1 MYRVF
6 LGLLTGVVI
15 LTSACTPRA
24 SVLPAR
30 RDVAIRRG
38 SVDRFDVRVHL
49 GQSPPTREPLDVLF
63 LFDATMSMANVINTV
78 RAQAREILVAI
89 RAISTESRFGVATLA
104 DYPPNGT
111 PWRLYQ
117 PFTHQEEAIA
127 SALDRIGMEDGGDLP
142 EAYCRGLYEAQFLD
156 WRPGAR
162 RFLILFGDAPAHDP
176 EFYGKNLGVDP
187 GRDGVVGTPDD
198 LFLRPVV
205 EQLAA
210 RQISILA
217 IYDTSRWLSNKAMLG
232 EALVGFEYMATRTGG
247 LTKPIRAASEVAGA
261 IRAGV
266 RDAFRLSP
274 AVQVPA
280 EYREWVAA
288 SPAARQGSSHERFL
302 IPVVLRPPGDV
313 PDGIYRFPLQVVYA
327 GEPDGVEIG
336 RTLVTIRIGLRNWD
350 WRRPAL
356 AAYALLLLVLLIVRA
371 LRDPQG
377 AARYLWNGQAWVLL
391 WRIALPILLLCGAY
405 GIWRWAPGG
414 LP

>member
-1 MYRVF
+1 
-6 LGLLTGVVI
+6 
-15 LTSACTPRA
+15 
-24 SVLPAR
+24 
-30 RDVAIRRG
+30 
-38 SVDRFDVRVHL
+38 
-49 GQSPPTREPLDVLF
+49 
-63 LFDATMSMANVINTV
+63 MSMANVIDAV
-78 RAQAREILVAI
+78 RERAGDILVAI
-89 RAISTESRFGVATLA
+89 RRISTDSRFAVATLA

-117 PFTHQEEAIA
+117 PFTHQAEAIA
-127 SALDRIGMEDGGDLP
+127 SALDRIQLEDGGDLP

-156 WRPGAR
+156 WRPEAR

-176 EFYGKNLGVDP
+176 EFYGRNLGVDP

-205 EQLAA
+205 EQLAI

-217 IYDTSRWLSNKAMLG
+217 IYDTSRGLSNKAMLD
-232 EALVGFEYMATRTGG
+232 EAIVGFEYMANRTGG

-274 AVQVPA
+274 AVRVPP
-280 EYREWVAA
+280 EYRDWVGA
-288 SPAARQGSSHERFL
+288 SNAARQGASYEQFL
-302 IPVVLRPPGDV
+302 IPVALRPPQDV

-327 GEPDGVEIG
+327 GEPAGAEIG
-336 RTLVTIRIGLRNWD
+336 RTMVIIRIGFRNWD
-350 WRRPAL
+350 WRWPAL
-356 AAYALLLLVLLIVRA
+356 AAYAALSLALLMARVLRG
-371 LRDPQG
+371 PQE
-377 AARYLWNGQAWVLL
+377 AARYLWNGQVWGLL
-391 WRIALPILLLCGAY
+391 WRIVLPILLLCGAY